1 MTLNK
6 YILTRTF
13 SSWWS
18 FLAFLLK
25 YQCARDIICFLAL
38 DIRAIIIDVY
48 MNVQNNQEKGEKENI
63 WSKNFSA
70 SKLQK
75 IVDVWRAAKWGLYQ
89 QYVVLYTSW
98 YLVMPIYLKKKL
110 IILSTYL
117 CFLASTIQKVVSN
130 MLYEKQ
136 NNQRCHKIIIE

>member
-89 QYVVLYTSW
+89 QYVVLY
-98 YLVMPIYLKKKL
+98 LVMSIYLKKKL
-110 IILSTYL
+110 IILSTSV
-117 CFLASTIQKVVSN
+117 FWLALLRKQLVTCHMKSRTTRDVTK
-130 MLYEKQ
+130 LLQ
-136 NNQRCHKIIIE
+136 NNFE